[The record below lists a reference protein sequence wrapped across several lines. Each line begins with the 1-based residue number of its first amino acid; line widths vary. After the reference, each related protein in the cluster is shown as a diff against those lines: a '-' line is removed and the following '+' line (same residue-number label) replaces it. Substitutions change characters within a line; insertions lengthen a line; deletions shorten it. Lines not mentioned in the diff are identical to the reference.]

1 MSLDLINK
9 IKKYK
14 TEFMKFIKNKNI
26 NDVKFKEVNYV
37 KIKNYDDYEL
47 LRNKIKETING
58 DYGVHPVK

>member
-47 LRNKIKETING
+47 LRN
-58 DYGVHPVK
+58 